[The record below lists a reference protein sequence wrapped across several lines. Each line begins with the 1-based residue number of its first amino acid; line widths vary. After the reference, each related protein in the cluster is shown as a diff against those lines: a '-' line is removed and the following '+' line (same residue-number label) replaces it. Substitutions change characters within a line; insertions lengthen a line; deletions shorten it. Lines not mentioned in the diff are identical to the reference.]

1 MSRDRERRRNGNERK
16 TISEKRNILKNA
28 DISIK
33 NNSLSKIVL
42 KSRIGG
48 GSMYILENN
57 GDIEDV
63 PFSELND
70 IFKRHRRM
78 FENFEIL
85 IEDVY
90 CPDNDEITVE
100 DVKMVLG
107 LKEKGVEEIP
117 DEYYLDEVLLDFSFD
132 EYEEEIKSLPLSV
145 IDRLMDRAII
155 LYKQGEFSNFNK
167 MSLLEKKLGLEY
179 VFEDVDRSIKPI
191 RSNTD
196 LL

>member
-1 MSRDRERRRNGNERK
+1 MTRERRRDNNRK
-16 TISEKRNILKNA
+16 SISEKRNILKNA
-28 DISIK
+28 DVSIR
-33 NNSLSKIVL
+33 NNSISKIVL
-42 KSRIGG
+42 KSRLSG
-48 GSMYILENN
+48 GSLYLLENN
-57 GDIEDV
+57 GDIEDI
-63 PFSELND
+63 PFNELND
-70 IFKRHRRM
+70 IFKRCRRM

-90 CPDNDEITVE
+90 CPDNSDITIE

-107 LKEKGVEEIP
+107 LKEKVEETP

-132 EYEEEIKSLPLSV
+132 EFEDEIKSLPLTV

-179 VFEDVDRSIKPI
+179 VFEDVDRSMKQIKSDI
-191 RSNTD
+191 D

>member
-78 FENFEIL
+78 FESFEIL

-107 LKEKGVEEIP
+107 LKEKSVEEIP

>member
-1 MSRDRERRRNGNERK
+1 MSRERRRDNNRK
-16 TISEKRNILKNA
+16 SINEKRNILKNA

-33 NNSLSKIVL
+33 NNTTSRIIL
-42 KSRIGG
+42 KSQIGG
-48 GSMYILENN
+48 GSIYILANN

-63 PFSELND
+63 PFNELHD
-70 IFKRHRRM
+70 IFKRHRKL
-78 FENFEIL
+78 FEEFKII

-90 CPDNDEITVE
+90 CPDNDEMTIE

-107 LKEKGVEEIP
+107 LKERGVEEVP
-117 DEYYLDEVLLDFSFD
+117 DEYYLDEVLLDFTLD
-132 EYEEEIKSLPLSV
+132 EYEEEVNSLPKSV
-145 IDRLMDRAII
+145 INRLLDRAII

-179 VFEDVDRSIKPI
+179 VFEDVDRSMKQIKSDI
-191 RSNTD
+191 D

>member
-1 MSRDRERRRNGNERK
+1 MTRERRRDNNRK
-16 TISEKRNILKNA
+16 SISEKRNILKNA
-28 DISIK
+28 DVSIR
-33 NNSLSKIVL
+33 NNSISKIVL
-42 KSRIGG
+42 KSRLSG
-48 GSMYILENN
+48 GSLYLLENN
-57 GDIEDV
+57 GDIEDI
-63 PFSELND
+63 PFNELND
-70 IFKRHRRM
+70 IFKRCRRM

-90 CPDNDEITVE
+90 CPDNSDITIE

-107 LKEKGVEEIP
+107 LKEKVEETP

-132 EYEEEIKSLPLSV
+132 EFEDEIKSLPLTV

-155 LYKQGEFSNFNK
+155 LYKRGEFSNFNK

-179 VFEDVDRSIKPI
+179 VFEDVDRSMKQIKSDI
-191 RSNTD
+191 D